1 MLHICFSSIEGISDG
16 NSTTRPI
23 LTNTHAIAP
32 QFFLQDQIAK
42 YTILKNTIEM
52 NAKLSE
58 FQLASES
65 KIGVAEFK
73 QKLAEID
80 DALPNAYYC
89 IDDLAI
95 SLYAFTPEQI
105 NATLTVLAEYQVVLN
120 EGGLQTWNQQQI
132 DALKKLKGLHAL
144 QAEILSAAPTGIE
157 LIKTKQFSVF
167 SLRSERFITECQ
179 KYFSKPSLSVKSRI
193 SDIGYLLVSKFPREN
208 ILTEEE
214 AMELQADTMLFVNKE
229 SSKYINFTRID
240 DILDQ
245 MRPDGGVCS
254 GLAFLW
260 GYSRIIEDSA
270 HNEAASESHDP
281 IDVVRKT
288 SPILTAWNGL
298 SLEAL
303 SAEQR
308 VEIDRFIENVMHHQH
323 QENEVSSLLYNPD
336 TMTYKLRE
344 KFSKIKIFKIDTNA
358 FGKYLDSYL
367 TSGQLIRI
375 RPNNMHDTSIYKSK
389 EGIINFYDPSV
400 GEFIVNDISRFGDSS
415 ICNWGRFMKENGI
428 HNYDYKL
435 ECELEDMDKHY
446 GLTKHGEDMRM
457 FHITVFGTKDIQ
469 T

>member
-1 MLHICFSSIEGISDG
+1 MFVIACISMPRVCFSSTEAITDDDG
-16 NSTTRPI
+16 TTRPI
-23 LTNTHAIAP
+23 LTNTRVIAP

-42 YTILKNTIEM
+42 YTILKHTIEM
-52 NAKLSE
+52 NAKLSAV
-58 FQLASES
+58 QVASES
-65 KIGVAEFK
+65 KIGAAEFK
-73 QKLAEID
+73 RKLAEISEVM
-80 DALPNAYYC
+80 PNAYYG
-89 IDDLAI
+89 ISDLAI
-95 SLYAFTPEQI
+95 SLYTFTPEQI
-105 NATLTVLAEYQVVLN
+105 DATLTVLNAYHVVFN
-120 EGGLQTWNQQQI
+120 EDILQAWNQQQV
-132 DALKKLKGLHAL
+132 DALNKLKGLQAL

-157 LIKTKQFSVF
+157 LIKTGKFGVF
-167 SLRSERFITECQ
+167 SLRSEGFITECQ
-179 KYFSKPSLSVKSRI
+179 KYFLKPPLSVKARI

-214 AMELQADTMLFVNKE
+214 AMELQADTMLFINKE
-229 SSKYINFTRID
+229 SPKYINFTRID

-260 GYSRIIEDSA
+260 GYSRIIEDSV
-270 HNEAASESHDP
+270 HSEATIESHDP

-308 VEIDRFIENVMHHQH
+308 VKIDRFIENVMHHQH

-367 TSGQLIRI
+367 TPGKMIRI
-375 RPNNMHDTSIYKSK
+375 RPNNMHDTAIYKSRA
-389 EGIINFYDPSV
+389 GAIYS
-400 GEFIVNDISRFGDSS
+400 
-415 ICNWGRFMKENGI
+415 
-428 HNYDYKL
+428 H
-435 ECELEDMDKHY
+435 
-446 GLTKHGEDMRM
+446 
-457 FHITVFGTKDIQ
+457 
-469 T
+469 